1 MKRNFVL
8 GLLMLAAGLCFTA
21 GTAQAIDLFDGD
33 VVIHGKISEQ
43 LLMRAHDTRSWEEYD
58 YTVANA
64 RSTLKLETMWHAY
77 KGPQYE
83 LNFYGVFKQFYD
95 AADHIDGNYR
105 RMLYDA
111 AGGTDKAINEVRS
124 YSNFKDICREMYSE
138 LNGPMFQVRLGK
150 QIVSWGETGF
160 ERMVDQINPIDQRG
174 NLNPAYPD
182 FAEIKQGLWM
192 ARFFFTPPDQPLDM
206 TYEFLV
212 IPDFEPTVLNPV
224 GYHNTHPRAFNSLN
238 NPNEM
243 YESYYRDAPHDSFS
257 KPEWGGRIRGFLAGY
272 DWTLS
277 YFNHRVDD
285 GVVAPNRAL
294 KQGIGPALGSTSF
307 TRNADFSF
315 MHLNHLYPLSD
326 NYRYPWQQD
335 VGFTVNK
342 PVDVRIPIIPGTDLA
357 MTGNIARLEAMW
369 EHNKPALHV
378 EALEGLKSSITR
390 QDRYAVCVSWA
401 TKVFMPY
408 VTPYF
413 RNKLLSWTTQ
423 LFYEKMPDKHSSDY
437 YYPWVTYEK
446 KRSSWTMVSQ
456 ELSYEFW
463 NGRILP
469 GFYGAWY
476 CNNGGGYWAPA
487 IAFKP
492 NFGHTFLVRY
502 LAYSHLK
509 DSPANVDSKDSWT
522 FEYTYEF

>member
-8 GLLMLAAGLCFTA
+8 GLLMLAACLYFTA
-21 GTAQAIDLFDGD
+21 GTAQAVELFDGD
-33 VVIHGKISEQ
+33 VVVHGKISEQ
-43 LLMRAHDTRSWEEYD
+43 LLMRAHDTRDWELYD
-58 YTVANA
+58 YNVFNA
-64 RSTLKLETMWHAY
+64 RSTLKLETMYHAF
-77 KGPQYE
+77 KGPEYQV
-83 LNFYGVFKQFYD
+83 NFYGVWKQFYD

-105 RMLYDA
+105 RYLEWA
-111 AGGTDKAINEVRS
+111 AQGTDKAVNEERS
-124 YSNFKDICREMYSE
+124 YSSFRDICRELYGE

-192 ARFFFTPPDQPLDM
+192 GRFFFTPPDQPMDL
-206 TYEFLV
+206 TYELLV
-212 IPDFEPTVLNPV
+212 IPDFQPTILNPV
-224 GYHNTHPRAFNSLN
+224 GYHNTHPRAFNSLK

-243 YESYYRDAPHDSFS
+243 YEAYYRDAPDGSFS

-285 GVVAPNRAL
+285 GVLGPDRAL
-294 KQGIGPALGSTSF
+294 KQGIGPALGSTRF
-307 TRNADFSF
+307 TRNADLRF
-315 MHLNHLYPLSD
+315 MHLNNLYPLS
-326 NYRYPWQQD
+326 NVYRYPWQQD

-357 MTGNIARLEAMW
+357 MTGNIARMEALW
-369 EHNKPALHV
+369 EHNKPALHA
-378 EALEGLKSSITR
+378 EALAGLKSDITR

-401 TKVFMPY
+401 TKIFMPY
-408 VTPYF
+408 ITPYF
-413 RNKLLSWTTQ
+413 RNKLLSSTTQ

-437 YYPWVTYEK
+437 YYPWVTYGK

-476 CNNGGGYWAPA
+476 CTNGGGYWAPA

-502 LAYSHLK
+502 LAYSHLI
-509 DSPANVDSKDSWT
+509 DSPANVNSKDSWT